1 MTWTNFWLRAKTLFR
16 RSQLDRDLKDEM
28 AFHRAMREASNREAG
43 MTPPDAGREAARY
56 FGNATLVREELRRQ
70 WTFTSAETWLQD
82 LRYALRTLCKS
93 PAIALV
99 VVLSLALG
107 IGANTA
113 IFSVMNAAMLRML
126 PVPEPE
132 RLMLFSWT
140 ARGWP
145 ARVMDDLEGA
155 SRITNGVGWSYSLP
169 YDAFRYIRAHSQS
182 FDNVVGFAANNDEMN
197 IGMNGRA
204 ESAVVQA
211 VSGNFFDGMRVGP
224 ILGRSIS
231 DRDDAEDAPPVA
243 MVSYQFWRS
252 RMAADPAVSGK
263 TITINGQPVTV
274 VGVLPPEFYGVEPGS
289 PPAVYVTLA
298 SFIDAMKRV
307 GDFDVKSPKVWWLGV
322 VGRMK
327 PQVNG
332 AQAQAELNVLF
343 DQAIGIG
350 SKELPRGEDLPK
362 IGMTPLSHGLDSL
375 RRRYSTSLL
384 LLMGMVGL
392 VLLIAC
398 ANVAGLLLARATARQ
413 REIAVRLSLGAARWR
428 IVRQLLTESIL
439 LALLGGA
446 AGLLVARW
454 TAAGLMLIF
463 AGARHPVDLPVS
475 VDATVLLFTAA
486 VSLLCGILFGLAPAL
501 RATRVNVY
509 PTLKQNADG
518 SRGTRRFLSGRILVS
533 GQVAL
538 CLLLVVCAGLLLGTL
553 RRLQN
558 VQLGFDDHRLVSFMV
573 QPGLNGLKGEP
584 LISYYAELQ
593 RRLGSIPGV
602 HSVGLSQLGPI
613 GSGSSSTDVV
623 LPGYTEPGKRADFY
637 RHIVDGNYF
646 QALRIPVLLGRAVG
660 ERDTES
666 TPLVAAVN
674 QRAVREYFH
683 GDNPIGHTIDLGKTG
698 TTHALATIV
707 GVVGDV
713 KYNQIREDAPP
724 TMYLSYLQR
733 SQSAT
738 FMTFLVRAEGNDG
751 NISAAIQREA
761 LATNKDVPVINLRT
775 EESVVHQVLL
785 LERLFAVLGTS
796 FSALALLLAC
806 VGLYGTIGYIVARR
820 TNEIGIRMALGAGR
834 GAILGMI
841 LSETAVIVGAG
852 ILVGLPL
859 AWFASLLLKAQLFE
873 MSPHDP
879 ATIMLAVAAIVGVTL
894 IAGFLPARRAS
905 RVDPMAALR
914 YE

>member
-1 MTWTNFWLRAKTLFR
+1 
-16 RSQLDRDLKDEM
+16 
-28 AFHRAMREASNREAG
+28 
-43 MTPPDAGREAARY
+43 
-56 FGNATLVREELRRQ
+56 
-70 WTFTSAETWLQD
+70 
-82 LRYALRTLCKS
+82 
-93 PAIALV
+93 
-99 VVLSLALG
+99 
-107 IGANTA
+107 
-113 IFSVMNAAMLRML
+113 
-126 PVPEPE
+126 
-132 RLMLFSWT
+132 
-140 ARGWP
+140 
-145 ARVMDDLEGA
+145 
-155 SRITNGVGWSYSLP
+155 
-169 YDAFRYIRAHSQS
+169 
-182 FDNVVGFAANNDEMN
+182 
-197 IGMNGRA
+197 
-204 ESAVVQA
+204 
-211 VSGNFFDGMRVGP
+211 
-224 ILGRSIS
+224 
-231 DRDDAEDAPPVA
+231 
-243 MVSYQFWRS
+243 
-252 RMAADPAVSGK
+252 
-263 TITINGQPVTV
+263 
-274 VGVLPPEFYGVEPGS
+274 
-289 PPAVYVTLA
+289 
-298 SFIDAMKRV
+298 
-307 GDFDVKSPKVWWLGV
+307 
-322 VGRMK
+322 
-327 PQVNG
+327 
-332 AQAQAELNVLF
+332 
-343 DQAIGIG
+343 
-350 SKELPRGEDLPK
+350 
-362 IGMTPLSHGLDSL
+362 
-375 RRRYSTSLL
+375 
-384 LLMGMVGL
+384 
-392 VLLIAC
+392 
-398 ANVAGLLLARATARQ
+398 
-413 REIAVRLSLGAARWR
+413 
-428 IVRQLLTESIL
+428 
-439 LALLGGA
+439 
-446 AGLLVARW
+446 
-454 TAAGLMLIF
+454 
-463 AGARHPVDLPVS
+463 
-475 VDATVLLFTAA
+475 
-486 VSLLCGILFGLAPAL
+486 
-501 RATRVNVY
+501 
-509 PTLKQNADG
+509 
-518 SRGTRRFLSGRILVS
+518 
-533 GQVAL
+533 
-538 CLLLVVCAGLLLGTL
+538 
-553 RRLQN
+553 
-558 VQLGFDDHRLVSFMV
+558 MV